1 MRKLNSMDLLKFMI
15 ELLTSYLE
23 ELSDVQD
30 LPDQEFSYGEKTAY
44 TECLEILS
52 RWESAKENGLD
63 YEVEKR
69 FPLT

>member
-1 MRKLNSMDLLKFMI
+1 MQKLNSMDLLKYMI

-23 ELSDVQD
+23 ELSDIQD
-30 LPDQEFSYGEKTAY
+30 LPEQEFSYGEKTAY

-52 RWESAKENGLD
+52 LWEDAKENGLN